1 MRGNSDVLFSNID
14 LAGTLEKAQ
23 QKMKE
28 AVETYDAN
36 KLLNTSA
43 DDLVAYFADNA
54 SIDQLVLNEAGTT
67 ISQEEAQYD
76 VTHDYRYAGF
86 PGEGRRTVPATRTS
100 FFVPFTGER
109 DLFRCRASTFT
120 FSPPSAEI
128 SEHDVIVSI
137 TDPQPDGGRARQ
149 QFESVMREIRQHV
162 GWVNSQVDGY
172 NQSLLGVARQAMEAR
187 RKRLL
192 DARQAVSAIGFPV
205 RQRANAPATYAVPSV
220 RRRVPPPAPAKTGP
234 ADLEP
239 ALPNEEYERIL
250 EIIENMVLVMERS
263 PAAFK
268 GMKEEDLRQHFL
280 VQLNGQYEGSATG
293 ETFNMSGKTDILI
306 RQDGKNIFIA
316 ECKFWEGPVK
326 FTETITQLLG
336 YVSWRDAKAAVLV
349 FNRNKNFSAV
359 VGQIPALVRAHS
371 SFKRELPVNGETRFR
386 AVLGQPNDP
395 ARELVLTVAAFDVPA
410 EA

>member
-1 MRGNSDVLFSNID
+1 MRGESDLLFSSID
-14 LAGTLEKAQ
+14 LAGTLENAQ
-23 QKMKE
+23 RKMKE
-28 AVETYDAN
+28 AVEAYDAN
-36 KLLNTSA
+36 KLLNTPV
-43 DDLVAYFADNA
+43 DDLVAYFADSA
-54 SIDQLVLNEAGTT
+54 TIEPLVLDESGIT

-76 VTHDYRYAGF
+76 VTHDYRYMHF
-86 PGEGRRTVPATRTS
+86 PGEERRTVPATRTS

-109 DLFRCRASTFT
+109 ELFRCRGSTFT
-120 FSPPSAEI
+120 YSPPSAEI
-128 SEHDVIVSI
+128 GEHDVIVSI
-137 TDPQPDGGRARQ
+137 VDPQPDAGRARQ
-149 QFESVMREIRQHV
+149 QLDNVLRDIRQHV
-162 GWVNSQVDGY
+162 GWVNNQVSAY
-172 NQSLLGVARQAMEAR
+172 NQSLPGVARQAVEAR

-192 DARQAVSAIGFPV
+192 DARQAASAIGFPI
-205 RQRANAPATYAVPSV
+205 RQRPNAPATYAVPSV
-220 RRRVPPPAPAKTGP
+220 RRRIPPPVPAKTGP

-250 EIIENMVLVMERS
+250 EIIGNMVLVMERS

-306 RQDGKNIFIA
+306 RQNGKNSFIA

-336 YVSWRDAKAAVLV
+336 YVSWRDAKTAILV

-359 VGQIPALVRAHS
+359 VAQIPALVRAHP
-371 SFKRELPVNGETRFR
+371 SFKRDLPISGGTRFR
-386 AVLGQPNDP
+386 AGLAQPNDP
-395 ARELVLTVAAFDVPA
+395 AREIVLTVAVFDVPA
-410 EA
+410 DA